1 MKIGDPILFIMEC
14 TLDPLLPF
22 SPGFIHMP
30 NMSWS
35 FWSVNEESSSSRK
48 TLKGEIHLPS
58 SQYTNQTYCTARYT
72 ELMTGLNQLEARKSR
87 VSEWLWHLMSYSH
100 CAIYANLTLTPGA
113 SWPSGV
119 RAAITWPA
127 VRTSSEEWG
136 VIKWSELRAICQ
148 LTSTLDTR
156 GGWSGG

>member
-14 TLDPLLPF
+14 TPDPLLPF

-72 ELMTGLNQLEARKSR
+72 ELMTGLNQLEAQKSR
-87 VSEWLWHLMSYSH
+87 VSEWLRHLMSYSH
-100 CAIYANLTLTPGA
+100 CPIYANLSPDPWCLLA
-113 SWPSGV
+113 LWCESSNYL
-119 RAAITWPA
+119 
-127 VRTSSEEWG
+127 TSSEDEEWG
-136 VIKWSELRAICQ
+136 VIKWSELRATCQ

-156 GGWSGG
+156 GG